1 MNLRPLKFLHIIPFD
16 FHFYYFFKRINVGD
30 DARTVPSS
38 FKNQAKNTGDLFF
51 LMEETVTDPMTG
63 EEYIQMVNVP
73 QSVLQQLQAVAKIDV
88 TPKGVYDRYAMERT
102 MENFLMNGFFN
113 PQRVAEFEAYVKA
126 LPDDSVAPKQD
137 LLEGIENIKKTQ
149 MQIAQ
154 IDAQAKLMQQKAQQF
169 LMGDPDGQAE
179 QISEAQLRMLEEQ
192 YANMATEKD
201 NDNYDYNII
210 ATQADFD
217 DF

>member
-1 MNLRPLKFLHIIPFD
+1 
-16 FHFYYFFKRINVGD
+16 
-30 DARTVPSS
+30 
-38 FKNQAKNTGDLFF
+38 
-51 LMEETVTDPMTG
+51 
-63 EEYIQMVNVP
+63 
-73 QSVLQQLQAVAKIDV
+73 
-88 TPKGVYDRYAMERT
+88 
-102 MENFLMNGFFN
+102 MNGFFN

-192 YANMATEKD
+192 YANKEAQLDGQIETED
-201 NDNYDYNII
+201 N
-210 ATQADFD
+210 
-217 DF
+217 